1 MSSYQQMINPCDVVL
16 LGERG
21 QNPAHRLHAD
31 VHLALLD
38 GPDPAL
44 VVQVAWQR
52 VEGVGQHRLV
62 GDLLRGHVTG
72 EISRWILQDRHVT
85 GHPLITVR
93 QKDTILLK
101 VNLTNLFRMSSWW
114 SFSKNWKSGNLI
126 TVIKQLSFVSK
137 CNTYMYIN
145 GYQTGIWRMYSQ
157 V

>member
-1 MSSYQQMINPCDVVL
+1 MIL
-16 LGERG
+16 LGECG

-44 VVQVAWQR
+44 VVQVTGER

-72 EISRWILQDRHVT
+72 EIARRILQDRHIT
-85 GHPLITVR
+85 GHPLITVQ

-101 VNLTNLFRMSSWW
+101 MNLTDLFK
-114 SFSKNWKSGNLI
+114 FNHLI
-126 TVIKQLSFVSK
+126 LWIHL
-137 CNTYMYIN
+137 
-145 GYQTGIWRMYSQ
+145 
-157 V
+157 

>member
-1 MSSYQQMINPCDVVL
+1 MINPCDVVL

-44 VVQVAWQR
+44 VVQVAGQS

-72 EISRWILQDRHVT
+72 KISRRILQDRHVT

-93 QKDTILLK
+93 QKDTILM
-101 VNLTNLFRMSSWW
+101 NLTDLFRM
-114 SFSKNWKSGNLI
+114 FL
-126 TVIKQLSFVSK
+126 
-137 CNTYMYIN
+137 
-145 GYQTGIWRMYSQ
+145 
-157 V
+157 

>member
-1 MSSYQQMINPCDVVL
+1 MSLSNSYSICCAIVKLKKFSYQNCVKLSTNGEPRDMIL

-44 VVQVAWQR
+44 VVQVAGQS

-72 EISRWILQDRHVT
+72 KISRRILQDRHVT

-101 VNLTNLFRMSSWW
+101 VNLTDLFRMSS
-114 SFSKNWKSGNLI
+114 
-126 TVIKQLSFVSK
+126 
-137 CNTYMYIN
+137 
-145 GYQTGIWRMYSQ
+145 
-157 V
+157 